1 MIDDRAAVEMQI
13 GRPVRAESLV
23 VARCHLGLPT
33 VVRVPPVLH
42 DGTPFPT
49 LFWLTCPLARRRVG
63 RLEGAG
69 GVRSMERRVQAN
81 PDLASRLTKAHRRYA
96 AQRDALV
103 EEGAEV
109 LPAGGVGGIEGSGI
123 KCLHAHYA
131 DTLAG
136 NENPIG
142 DMVAPWVEPLDCSQR
157 CVADIEGVVVAN
169 PEWKEPR

>member
-1 MIDDRAAVEMQI
+1 MIDDRAAVEIQI
-13 GRPVRAESLV
+13 GRPLRAESPV

-33 VVRVPPVLH
+33 VVRVPPILD

-69 GVRSMERRVQAN
+69 GVRSMERRVRAD
-81 PDLASRLTKAHRRYA
+81 PELASRLANAHRRYA
-96 AQRDALV
+96 AQRQALV
-103 EEGAEV
+103 EEGAEI
-109 LPAGGVGGIEGSGI
+109 PPGGGVGGIESSGI

-131 DTLAG
+131 DRLAG

-142 DMVAPWVEPLDCSQR
+142 DMVAPWVEPLDCPRS
-157 CVADIEGVVVAN
+157 CVVDIEGAVVAN